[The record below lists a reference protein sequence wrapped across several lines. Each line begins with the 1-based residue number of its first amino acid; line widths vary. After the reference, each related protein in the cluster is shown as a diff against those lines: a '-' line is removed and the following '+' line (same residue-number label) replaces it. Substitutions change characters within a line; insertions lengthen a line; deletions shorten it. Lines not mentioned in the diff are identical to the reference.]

1 MKINY
6 KIREFPVIL
15 FLILLLYIII
25 IFIFAKSEI
34 KGDEVGYST
43 YAENI
48 TKGFYAGGNDINIWW
63 GPGYPLFLAALKI
76 LHLPVIIIKLFNA
89 VFFFIAVLLFYKTLL
104 FFTDEKKAQ
113 AFSFILGLWPPYIRE
128 MVIQNS
134 EALSSLLICLL
145 LYLSVLIFRKN
156 EFKFKYYLITGIVI
170 GYLALTK
177 VIFGYVIL
185 ANIIILIIAFPFFKN
200 RFFIKSSLLIF
211 IISLI
216 FCVPY
221 LIYTY
226 NLTGKVF
233 FWTNGGGTNLYH
245 SATPFTGEYG
255 DWMGNNVFD
264 DNEQAR
270 INHKKM
276 LEETKDMKMVGKDEM
291 LKKMGIENLKNH
303 PVKFVYN
310 WFCGIGRLMFNYPYS
325 YSYQKLDTYFF
336 ILPNIFLFIFLFFSI
351 GIFIRHR
358 NLFPRELSFIV
369 LLSVVYFGGISV
381 VAAVARYT
389 AIFYPLFFIIIL
401 FVFTRIVK
409 IQKIESL

>member
-1 MKINY
+1 
-6 KIREFPVIL
+6 
-15 FLILLLYIII
+15 
-25 IFIFAKSEI
+25 
-34 KGDEVGYST
+34 
-43 YAENI
+43 
-48 TKGFYAGGNDINIWW
+48 
-63 GPGYPLFLAALKI
+63 
-76 LHLPVIIIKLFNA
+76 
-89 VFFFIAVLLFYKTLL
+89 
-104 FFTDEKKAQ
+104 
-113 AFSFILGLWPPYIRE
+113 
-128 MVIQNS
+128 
-134 EALSSLLICLL
+134 
-145 LYLSVLIFRKN
+145 
-156 EFKFKYYLITGIVI
+156 
-170 GYLALTK
+170 
-177 VIFGYVIL
+177 
-185 ANIIILIIAFPFFKN
+185 
-200 RFFIKSSLLIF
+200 
-211 IISLI
+211 
-216 FCVPY
+216 
-221 LIYTY
+221 
-226 NLTGKVF
+226 
-233 FWTNGGGTNLYH
+233 
-245 SATPFTGEYG
+245 
-255 DWMGNNVFD
+255 MGNNVFD